1 MVFDNKLLSL
11 KARVMKPELIRQQ
24 HAEVSLFHLI
34 LIYLIN
40 MYTIEQMYYDIM
52 VIFSYYILNLRHNL
66 CLP

>member
-40 MYTIEQMYYDIM
+40 MYTIEQMYHDIM
-52 VIFSYYILNLRHNL
+52 VIY
-66 CLP
+66 